1 MDAIHI
7 FNYLES
13 ETAKPYRRFLS
24 EKRFSSKELGESY
37 RVINHWTDLGLL
49 PDDRDNDAKW
59 RKFSIVDIV
68 WTLIIKE
75 LRQFGLPLD
84 KIKKARS
91 DLFEI
96 PFASDWPEFELEF
109 HIFLTM
115 IKRDVHLLVMP
126 DGFATLLSN
135 QDFPLQ
141 EVLQKSKSTNSM
153 MVISLN
159 KIMAKVFPNKDFKP
173 FFPLLKEL
181 TQDEF
186 ELLSFIRFNNF
197 IEVLVKLDNGKI
209 QRFDGKKRESLEGDL
224 LDLIYK
230 NKYQKVT
237 IVQAEGNTI
246 AIERTVQQKP
256 SQYGKNS
263 TE

>member
-49 PDDRDNDAKW
+49 PDDRDDDAKW

-84 KIKKARS
+84 KIRKARS

-135 QDFPLQ
+135 QDAPLQ
-141 EVLQKSKSTNSM
+141 EVLQNIKSANSM
-153 MVISLN
+153 IVISLN

-173 FFPLLKEL
+173 FFPLLREL

-256 SQYGKNS
+256 SQYGKTP